1 MNNLQEQIDFIVSQ
15 VLLEIRSN
23 FKWNEFKKLRNQEAR
38 MEYLEKT
45 GTQELGRGSSRAVFL
60 LSNRYVLK
68 MAVPD
73 NLETG
78 KAQNREEVNL
88 ATDPDVKPVVTPI
101 FDAAKDYSWV
111 VSEVVREMKSP
122 KEFKELTGLDFYQM
136 NSLLSRFFDEG
147 HQGLEEELE
156 YLQKELKLVTK
167 RIEALEEHLAQMD
180 PDDPQKRYYQNDL
193 KYELTQLGYVQE
205 KIDKY
210 KMLDH
215 PMVEALIELI
225 QNKNAMSAD
234 MKKIEHWGKTAS
246 GKVVLLDYGYSR
258 EVARQHYNISWV

>member
-1 MNNLQEQIDFIVSQ
+1 
-15 VLLEIRSN
+15 
-23 FKWNEFKKLRNQEAR
+23 
-38 MEYLEKT
+38 
-45 GTQELGRGSSRAVFL
+45 
-60 LSNRYVLK
+60 
-68 MAVPD
+68 
-73 NLETG
+73 
-78 KAQNREEVNL
+78 
-88 ATDPDVKPVVTPI
+88 
-101 FDAAKDYSWV
+101 
-111 VSEVVREMKSP
+111 
-122 KEFKELTGLDFYQM
+122 
-136 NSLLSRFFDEG
+136 FDEG
-147 HQGLEEELE
+147 HQGLEEELD

-193 KYELTQLGYVQE
+193 EYGLRQLGYVQE

-215 PMVEALIELI
+215 PIVEALIELI

-258 EVARQHYNISWV
+258 EIARQHYNISWV